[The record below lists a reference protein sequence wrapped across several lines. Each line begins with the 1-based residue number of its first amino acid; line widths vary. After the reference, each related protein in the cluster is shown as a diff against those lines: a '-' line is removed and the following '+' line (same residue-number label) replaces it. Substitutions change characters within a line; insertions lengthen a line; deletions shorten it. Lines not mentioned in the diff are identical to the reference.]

1 MKNSQID
8 DNEINL
14 IELIKIVWEG
24 KWKIAVVVVISFIV
38 VISYQ
43 LTKTKNFTAITK
55 IQPLSSSVVNKF
67 FFLNNIIKLNDTDS
81 NFNIQKITKS
91 SLLNSYLEILND
103 KSVFEDAMHKSNL
116 LDASQYSDEQK
127 YNEAIIKLA
136 SSVKILSPKIDKKEE
151 GKFEISYPTINFIH
165 HDDKKWKNILIYVD
179 ELTNQFV
186 KKKLLEDYSNTL
198 SFLKQSKEH
207 RLEDLKILIANTVI
221 DFDKEMKKFKM
232 NQEFQLEDSQAKIN
246 NILIDYDRKTTNRLA
261 FLREQAAIAR
271 KLEIAKNTIETQ
283 TFSDINSNNMV
294 TNIKTDTPSFY
305 LRGYEA
311 IEKEIELIELRD
323 DKEAFVTGLLKLEQE
338 KRSLEQDRTLM
349 RVEKNKVFLD
359 SIIELEKKQRAVEQ
373 DKTIERIELAM
384 QATPLAN
391 NNEFSATSTN
401 VLSTKFEYND
411 NKILVIAI
419 VIGLI
424 VGVFYVLIS
433 NAFQSHRVSRKKTN

>member
-323 DKEAFVTGLLKLEQE
+323 DKQAFVGGLLKLEQE

>member
-1 MKNSQID
+1 MCIR
-8 DNEINL
+8 
-14 IELIKIVWEG
+14 
-24 KWKIAVVVVISFIV
+24 
-38 VISYQ
+38 
-43 LTKTKNFTAITK
+43 
-55 IQPLSSSVVNKF
+55 
-67 FFLNNIIKLNDTDS
+67 DS
-81 NFNIQKITKS
+81 
-91 SLLNSYLEILND
+91 
-103 KSVFEDAMHKSNL
+103 
-116 LDASQYSDEQK
+116 
-127 YNEAIIKLA
+127 
-136 SSVKILSPKIDKKEE
+136 
-151 GKFEISYPTINFIH
+151 
-165 HDDKKWKNILIYVD
+165 
-179 ELTNQFV
+179 
-186 KKKLLEDYSNTL
+186 YSNTL

-246 NILIDYDRKTTNRLA
+246 NILTDYDRKTTNRLA

-323 DKEAFVTGLLKLEQE
+323 DKQAFVGGLLKLEQE